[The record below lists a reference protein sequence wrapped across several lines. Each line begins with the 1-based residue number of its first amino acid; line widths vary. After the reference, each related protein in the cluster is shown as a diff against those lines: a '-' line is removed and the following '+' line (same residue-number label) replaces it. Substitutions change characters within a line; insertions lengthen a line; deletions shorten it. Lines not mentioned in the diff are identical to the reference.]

1 MTKEQLVALGIDEKL
16 AEKAAAASAEELKG
30 YVAQADYAAADAAK
44 KQAEKLLKER
54 DTQLEQLKAG
64 TGDAEALKT
73 QIIELQAQNA
83 QKEAEHAAE
92 LQRMRIDGAI
102 EKALV
107 AAKVIN
113 LKMARAVLEIDPEKA
128 EFDEAGNIKGL
139 DERIEKLKTS
149 KDTKVLFPDE
159 KAPTFKGFVPG
170 EARDGLPGNTDP
182 NKMNYA
188 ELCAYMEANPDAQ
201 I

>member
-73 QIIELQAQNA
+73 QIAELQAQNA

-92 LQRMRIDGAI
+92 LQRMRVDGAI
-102 EKALV
+102 EKALI

-113 LKMARAVLEIDPEKA
+113 LKMARAVLEIDPEKV
-128 EFDEAGNIKGL
+128 ELDETGNIKGL

-149 KDTKVLFPDE
+149 KDTKVLFPEE

-170 EARDGLPGNTDP
+170 EARDGLPGMADKPASLADAVKMALTP
-182 NKMNYA
+182 N
-188 ELCAYMEANPDAQ
+188 Q
-201 I
+201 